1 MKNLYNN
8 WGDFGYLRSDRSVLK
23 HLLLNRNFTYPLSIQ
38 CTLVGQ
44 NVIYYLSM
52 CIKVNRSMSNTCIL
66 LIYLFYIF
74 HSFFFKPVSLAT
86 EDRFLSEFSFHQL
99 KSFVSMELQARIHNF
114 IFKGTTILSEIFF
127 LFPHVYNANI
137 TN

>member
-74 HSFFFKPVSLAT
+74 HSFFSNLFLLQQRIDSCRNF
-86 EDRFLSEFSFHQL
+86 RFTTL
-99 KSFVSMELQARIHNF
+99 KSFVSMELQARIHKF
-114 IFKGTTILSEIFF
+114 IFKGTTILSEILF
-127 LFPHVYNANI
+127 LFPHV
-137 TN
+137 